1 MQHII
6 MLHGMVIIICIAL
19 VFLAAN
25 TIVVLLSSNLNL
37 VLSIFFRQDVKSFL
51 AKKI

>member
-6 MLHGMVIIICIAL
+6 MLHGMVIIIFMAL

-25 TIVVLLSSNLNL
+25 TIVVLLPFHQILIL
-37 VLSIFFRQDVKSFL
+37 L
-51 AKKI
+51 